1 MNGTCELKPTPA
13 KLFHCDRQEFSTS
26 LQMSRT
32 QPRSQRCAGS
42 ASSRGCQSSETVTS
56 GGETGSGKLCMPA
69 RRFPVCRSGTQAI
82 RSEARASARALEKPP
97 TIVLSEQQKRS
108 RRARSIAIA
117 LALGAL
123 VILFYVVTLVKGPGV
138 LNRPL

>member
-1 MNGTCELKPTPA
+1 M
-13 KLFHCDRQEFSTS
+13 D
-26 LQMSRT
+26 
-32 QPRSQRCAGS
+32 
-42 ASSRGCQSSETVTS
+42 
-56 GGETGSGKLCMPA
+56 
-69 RRFPVCRSGTQAI
+69 
-82 RSEARASARALEKPP
+82 EKPQS
-97 TIVLSEQQKRS
+97 IVLSEQQKRS